1 MAKVVVGLD
10 VGTHAVRAA
19 EVLLGKGQPT
29 LRRFAQVALPPGAV
43 VDGEVVDPSAVSPAL
58 KRLWKE
64 GGFKSRSVVT
74 GVANPRVL
82 VRSTEV
88 PVMEAE
94 DLRSALTFQVQELI
108 PIPVEDTVF
117 DYQIID
123 ETTGH
128 DGQRLYRVML
138 VAAHRDM
145 LRSLLAALEG
155 AGLTPLGID
164 LIPFALL
171 RALEGP
177 GLFIPPLPA
186 LIHKYPTHLDS
197 GSSGEV
203 PDETGAGETGAG
215 ETGAGE
221 IYSAIVSMGAGVTTV
236 MLHEGG
242 KPRFVRSI
250 ASGGNDITEKLSEGL
265 SIDVEEAEGL
275 KRVVDSNSDDALQI
289 RAAEIVNSA
298 TTELLEEIHDSL
310 DYFRTQ
316 IGTGILNEVK
326 VTGGVAMAQGI
337 EDQIHA
343 VFGNGYSVSLAHP
356 LEHLSIGRTGIPTEV
371 LQASEPLLAAP
382 VGLALNS
389 VLSLS
394 GIAPIS
400 LLPGEVTEH
409 RRDRQQTMMAA
420 GVVAG
425 VAVLLG
431 GVYFLRVGSVNDA
444 QDDAKKEAAKTSQLQ
459 SEVDTYKDVET
470 LEAEVASRKGVV
482 QAVLVDDLAWTRLF
496 QEISTVLPG
505 DVWLT
510 SFNATG
516 ATPTA
521 LGAASPS
528 AGTITVGAIGF
539 YQTSTAR
546 WLLRL
551 GELESLRDLWVPSAT
566 KPPEGIERSLVT
578 FSSSASLTEKARSNR
593 SDRYVNGEEGQ

>member
-1 MAKVVVGLD
+1 MAKVVIGLD

-19 EVLLGKGQPT
+19 EVLLGKGQPV

-123 ETTGH
+123 ETTGD

-177 GLFIPPLPA
+177 GLFLPPLPA
-186 LIHKYPTHLDS
+186 LVHKYPTSPD
-197 GSSGEV
+197 GISSEEA
-203 PDETGAGETGAG
+203 PGETATS

-275 KRVVDSNSDDALQI
+275 KRVVDPNSDDALQV

-337 EDQIHA
+337 EDQIQA
-343 VFGNGYSVSLAHP
+343 VFGNGYSVSPAHP

-400 LLPGEVTEH
+400 LLPDEVTEH

-459 SEVDTYKDVET
+459 SEVDTFKDVET

-521 LGAASPS
+521 LGADSPN

-566 KPPEGIERSLVT
+566 KPPEGAERSLVT
-578 FSSSASLTEKARSNR
+578 FSSSASLSEKARSNR

>member
-1 MAKVVVGLD
+1 MAKVVIGLD

-19 EVLLGKGQPT
+19 EVLLGKGQPV

-123 ETTGH
+123 ETTGD

-177 GLFIPPLPA
+177 GLFLPPLPA
-186 LIHKYPTHLDS
+186 LVHKYPTS
-197 GSSGEV
+197 
-203 PDETGAGETGAG
+203 PDGIPSEEAPG

-275 KRVVDSNSDDALQI
+275 KRVVDPNSDDALQV

-337 EDQIHA
+337 EDQIQA
-343 VFGNGYSVSLAHP
+343 VFGNGYSVSPAHP

-400 LLPGEVTEH
+400 LLPDEVTEH

-459 SEVDTYKDVET
+459 SEVDTFKDVET

-521 LGAASPS
+521 LGADSPN

-566 KPPEGIERSLVT
+566 KPPEGAERSLVT
-578 FSSSASLTEKARSNR
+578 FSSSASLSEKARSNR